1 MRHSIDFPLILCY
14 NIYDIIIFVAKGV
27 AKMAKTKDLCDKGLY
42 RTTDILKI
50 AKKMYHITSDDFD
63 QSMMRKIQRYL
74 KDYGIKKDPRST
86 KTGFYYQKSDI
97 DSLLS
102 DKKMRGYFEKT
113 KNSHTKYK
121 TNAELLQIQ
130 QAELKQKEDSLR
142 NLWQKVGISPDEGM
156 FLEIDRLTDHNYVRP
171 DELEYLEKKG
181 MTLLKDLTDDER
193 SLLVDYNHFLQR
205 NDAESEQIEI
215 LFHQKK
221 IELMI
226 TALFN
231 EHYKLDE
238 TLLYKDIINYIRG
251 GKYDSTNNG
260 CIYDDGNISSQTIRR
275 SYLRLKEGHD
285 YIHKKK

>member
-1 MRHSIDFPLILCY
+1 
-14 NIYDIIIFVAKGV
+14 
-27 AKMAKTKDLCDKGLY
+27 MAKTKDLCDEGLY

-74 KDYGIKKDPRST
+74 KDYGIKKDPHST
-86 KTGFYYQKSDI
+86 KTGFYYKKSDI

-171 DELEYLEKKG
+171 DELEYLGKKG

-260 CIYDDGNISSQTIRR
+260 CIYDDGNISSQIIRR